1 VLGVGRSVY
10 WLVDMVDGGW
20 WMVDGIV
27 CDAQCDS
34 SVLCVVFCI

>member
-1 VLGVGRSVY
+1 VC
-10 WLVDMVDGGW
+10 WLVYMVDGGWWMVDGGW

-34 SVLCVVFCI
+34 V